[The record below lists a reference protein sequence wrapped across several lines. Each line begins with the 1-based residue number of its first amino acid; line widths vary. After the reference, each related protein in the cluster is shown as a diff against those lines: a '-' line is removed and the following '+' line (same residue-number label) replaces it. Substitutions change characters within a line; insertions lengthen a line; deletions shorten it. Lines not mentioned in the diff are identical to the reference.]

1 MNGAEIH
8 LLLNHIPV
16 VGLFFVVALL
26 TYALIRKNVPLVN
39 ICVVFTLLLAVVTI
53 PVNNSGEEA
62 EEIVEEMGRDHDL
75 IHEHEEAA
83 ELALFLMLGLG
94 GICIAYIFLLKRNEY
109 VAHILSIIL
118 LAGCLGTSIYMA
130 QVAHSGGEIRHPE
143 IRDGFTPEA
152 HEMHEEHEEADDD

>member
-26 TYALIRKNVPLVN
+26 AYALIRKNVPLVN
-39 ICVVFTLLLAVVTI
+39 ICVVITLLLAVVTI

-62 EEIVEEMGRDHDL
+62 EEIVEEMGLDHDL

-83 ELALFLMLGLG
+83 E
-94 GICIAYIFLLKRNEY
+94 
-109 VAHILSIIL
+109 
-118 LAGCLGTSIYMA
+118 
-130 QVAHSGGEIRHPE
+130 
-143 IRDGFTPEA
+143 
-152 HEMHEEHEEADDD
+152 

>member
-26 TYALIRKNVPLVN
+26 AYALIRKNVPLVN
-39 ICVVFTLLLAVVTI
+39 ISVVITLLLAVVTI

-62 EEIVEEMGRDHDL
+62 EEIVEEMGLDHDL

-130 QVAHSGGEIRHPE
+130 QVAHLGGEISHPE
-143 IRDGFTPEA
+143 IRDGFDLET
-152 HEMHEEHEEADDD
+152 HEVHEEPHEADDD